1 MGWEKYDSPPVPPPT
16 DPAPVPS
23 IPAAAA
29 VDGWD
34 VALAR
39 FDAAVDKVFTRKK
52 RIPEPVPCGGCGGLA
67 WA

>member
-29 VDGWD
+29 VDN
-34 VALAR
+34 
-39 FDAAVDKVFTRKK
+39 VFTRKK
-52 RIPEPVPCGGCGGLA
+52 RIPEPVPCDGCGGLA